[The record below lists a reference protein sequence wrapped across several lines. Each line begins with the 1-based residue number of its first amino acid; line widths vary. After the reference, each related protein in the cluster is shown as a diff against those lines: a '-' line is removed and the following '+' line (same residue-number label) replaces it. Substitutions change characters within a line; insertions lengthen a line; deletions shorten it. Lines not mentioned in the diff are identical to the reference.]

1 MRQKPKIRIKPT
13 GLKLTMDARGQIRS
27 ATVSFKCPYCGETHI
42 HGLLTGYRCPHCDPN
57 DAEIKVPHDYFLD
70 CDKFIAE
77 VEVQAP

>member
-1 MRQKPKIRIKPT
+1 MTRKPKITIKPT
-13 GLKLTMDARGQIRS
+13 GLQLTMNNKGQVLN

-57 DAEIKVPHDYFLD
+57 DAEIKTGQDYFLD